1 MSSKINQNISA
12 CLGLVFEDIKSNVMK
27 YEVVLSEFHESQ
39 SHEAICKYNFS
50 KTKNYCTCICSVH
63 RKFSSVFSLDRD
75 KLLK

>member
-12 CLGLVFEDIKSNVMK
+12 CLGLVFADKKSNVVK

-50 KTKNYCTCICSVH
+50 KTKN
-63 RKFSSVFSLDRD
+63 
-75 KLLK
+75 